1 MWVGAPSAALT
12 QPFVIPLMSTHLL
25 ARSEVEL
32 APARE
37 VAAVF
42 GMADASHGHTM
53 QGALGPDVDPGS
65 DDPGHALMPEGVVA
79 GDDLVVAPSLSLF
92 DAPAHRSLLRHWA
105 SFVGGGRIIVPE
117 STIAGGLGGGGLDSV
132 LGPPIEVETVAGRCW
147 RAFRGVDW
155 QAGGTP
161 IDWWHARGGA
171 VVEANARIKD
181 SDLRR
186 NRLDLA
192 HPGIFLDAGDDAVRT
207 ATTSTANELGA
218 AWGYHVWA
226 SLAKIAVLRWLLR
239 DFEMGDSMDHVDLG
253 PGPGLVG
260 ASLVLDPSIPIH
272 RSTGLELRA
281 IGPWSGC
288 RLAGPAE
295 ESLRDRWRFRLGSA
309 SNWTSDESLGV
320 FTAIGSL
327 LYLPRSESESLLE
340 RVWDRL
346 VPGGLLVIHENMKH
360 PRFVADHKV
369 MFDRVELDRLLGRFG
384 SISHVSAT
392 ACRRLR
398 PDQVG
403 DKTVFRV
410 VRKRG

>member
-1 MWVGAPSAALT
+1 
-12 QPFVIPLMSTHLL
+12 MSSHLL
-25 ARSEVEL
+25 ARNQVEL
-32 APARE
+32 ARAGE
-37 VAAVF
+37 VASVF
-42 GMADASHGHTM
+42 GMTDAGRGYTM
-53 QGALGPDVDPGS
+53 QGALGPDADPDS
-65 DDPGHALMPEGVVA
+65 DDHGHALIPTGIVP
-79 GDDLVVAPSLSLF
+79 GDDLVIAPSLSLF

-105 SFVGGGRIIVPE
+105 SFVEDGRIIVPE
-117 STIAGGLGGGGLDSV
+117 STFAGGLDATGLDSA
-132 LGPPIEVETVAGRCW
+132 LGSPLEVRELAGRRW
-147 RAFRGVDW
+147 RAFRGVAW

-171 VVEANARIKD
+171 IVEANARIED
-181 SDLRR
+181 SDLQRDQ
-186 NRLDLA
+186 LDLA
-192 HPGIFLDAGDDAVRT
+192 HPGIFLDSGGDEVRV
-207 ATTSTANELGA
+207 AATSTAKELGA
-218 AWGYHVWA
+218 AWSYHVWA
-226 SLAKIAVLRWLLR
+226 SLAKIAVLRWMLR
-239 DFEMGDSMDHVDLG
+239 EYEVEAASEHVDLG

-260 ASLVLDPSIPIH
+260 ASLVLDPAIPVR

-281 IGPWSGC
+281 IGPWSAC
-288 RLAGPAE
+288 RLAGPATQ
-295 ESLRDRWRFRLGSA
+295 SLRDRWRFRLGSA
-309 SNWTSDESLGV
+309 STWTSDESLGV

-346 VPGGLLVIHENMKH
+346 SPGGLLVIHENIKH
-360 PRFVADHKV
+360 PRFVADHEI

-398 PDQVG
+398 PEQVG